1 MLELKVS
8 HKMNGINLDINILKK
23 NLAFIREE
31 ITRVTVIKEQLE
43 TGPGARSDDAIKII
57 KTYGEVL
64 SNLRALL
71 RYEYDAEAEW

>member
-1 MLELKVS
+1 
-8 HKMNGINLDINILKK
+8 MNGIDLDINILKK

-31 ITRVTVIKEQLE
+31 IARVTVIKEQLE

-71 RYEYDAEAEW
+71 RYEYDAASEW

>member
-1 MLELKVS
+1 
-8 HKMNGINLDINILKK
+8 MNGIDLDINILKK

-71 RYEYDAEAEW
+71 RYEYDAKSEW

>member
-1 MLELKVS
+1 
-8 HKMNGINLDINILKK
+8 MNGIDLDINILKK
-23 NLAFIREE
+23 NLAFICEE

-71 RYEYDAEAEW
+71 RYEYDAESEW

>member
-1 MLELKVS
+1 
-8 HKMNGINLDINILKK
+8 MNEINLDINILKK

-71 RYEYDAEAEW
+71 RYEYDAESEW

>member
-1 MLELKVS
+1 
-8 HKMNGINLDINILKK
+8 MNGIDLDINILKK

-43 TGPGARSDDAIKII
+43 NDTGARSDDAVWIL

-64 SNLRALL
+64 SNLRSLL
-71 RYEYDAEAEW
+71 RYDYDVESEW

>member
-1 MLELKVS
+1 
-8 HKMNGINLDINILKK
+8 MNGIDLDINILKK

-43 TGPGARSDDAIKII
+43 NDTGARSDDAVWIL

-64 SNLRALL
+64 SNLRSLL
-71 RYEYDAEAEW
+71 RYDYDAESEW

>member
-1 MLELKVS
+1 
-8 HKMNGINLDINILKK
+8 MNGIDLDINILKK

-31 ITRVTVIKEQLE
+31 IARVTVIKEQLE

-71 RYEYDAEAEW
+71 RDEYDAESEW

>member
-1 MLELKVS
+1 
-8 HKMNGINLDINILKK
+8 MNGIDLDINILKK

-64 SNLRALL
+64 SNLRASL
-71 RYEYDAEAEW
+71 RYEYDAESEW

>member
-1 MLELKVS
+1 
-8 HKMNGINLDINILKK
+8 MNGIDLDINVLKK

-43 TGPGARSDDAIKII
+43 NDTGARSDDAVWIL

-64 SNLRALL
+64 SNLRSLL
-71 RYEYDAEAEW
+71 RYDYDAESEW

>member
-1 MLELKVS
+1 
-8 HKMNGINLDINILKK
+8 MNGIDLDINVLKK

-43 TGPGARSDDAIKII
+43 NDTGARSDDAVWIL

-64 SNLRALL
+64 SNLRSLL
-71 RYEYDAEAEW
+71 RYDDDAESEV